1 MIFPLARE
9 DKTVK
14 NGEDTHIP
22 TPVQW
27 YVYPSASATIFHL
40 CMLFHPC
47 PKPSWVDSLT
57 KCRVQFLRM
66 YLKKKT
72 IICSLVSRNF
82 YYCVADEA
90 LVFIVFLVT
99 RDTHITTHVYGN
111 KHITAIHISRRPWH
125 RHDVRCVW
133 TTSASP
139 GQCCSY
145 HTGWDSFSCLNLSTV
160 STYFTGNQF
169 AAFYRNAIIL
179 S

>member
-66 YLKKKT
+66 YLKKKKT
-72 IICSLVSRNF
+72 IICSLVSRHF

-99 RDTHITTHVYGN
+99 RDTHITSHVYGIYTYHGN
-111 KHITAIHISRRPWH
+111 THITMTPP
-125 RHDVRCVW
+125 RCSMCVNDF
-133 TTSASP
+133 
-139 GQCCSY
+139 CL
-145 HTGWDSFSCLNLSTV
+145 TGPMLLIPYWI
-160 STYFTGNQF
+160 G
-169 AAFYRNAIIL
+169 
-179 S
+179 